1 MTDKKPQAPRRRRSA
16 LDMPADE
23 FRSLGH
29 ALVDQIAEFYDS
41 LGSRE
46 LTREARPAD
55 IRKLLGTD
63 ELPEQGADAGELLAE
78 VAPLLFDH
86 SLHDGHPKFLGYI
99 MSSAAPLGALA
110 DLLAASVN
118 ANVVKWDLS
127 PVASEIESQT
137 IHWLADLIG
146 YEGNCAGLMVSGG
159 NMANFLAFVAARTAK
174 APWNLRAEG
183 NYGDE
188 RRLTVYVSKETHTWV
203 QKAADVCGLGAEG
216 IRWIDTDTEGRM
228 CIDSLR
234 TRLAEDRASG
244 RLPFLVVATAGSVST
259 GVIDPIRALA
269 DLCQEEDLWL
279 HADGAY
285 GAPAAVLPDAPDD
298 LHALS
303 LADSVAMDPHKW
315 LYCPIE
321 AACVITKH
329 ERALQDAF
337 GFYPDYYLFDEE
349 REAGINYYEVGM
361 QNSRGFRALKVWL
374 ALRQAGREG
383 YCESI
388 RDDIQLAELL
398 YALADAHEELSAHS
412 INLSIATFRYVPADI
427 IDDGSEETESYLN
440 RLNQALLA
448 EIQAGGE
455 LYLSNAIVDG
465 KFLLRGCIVN
475 FRTSQGDIEAI
486 PEMVVDIGRRLDGEL
501 RA

>member
-1 MTDKKPQAPRRRRSA
+1 
-16 LDMPADE
+16 MPADE

-203 QKAADVCGLGAEG
+203 QKVPKAGCALTACAPGSPRTVLPGDCRSLSLQRRAVSVPVSLTLFVRWLISARKRTSGCMPMGPTARLRRCCRMHPM
-216 IRWIDTDTEGRM
+216 ICMPCRWRTLWRWI
-228 CIDSLR
+228 
-234 TRLAEDRASG
+234 
-244 RLPFLVVATAGSVST
+244 
-259 GVIDPIRALA
+259 
-269 DLCQEEDLWL
+269 
-279 HADGAY
+279 
-285 GAPAAVLPDAPDD
+285 
-298 LHALS
+298 
-303 LADSVAMDPHKW
+303 
-315 LYCPIE
+315 
-321 AACVITKH
+321 
-329 ERALQDAF
+329 
-337 GFYPDYYLFDEE
+337 
-349 REAGINYYEVGM
+349 
-361 QNSRGFRALKVWL
+361 
-374 ALRQAGREG
+374 
-383 YCESI
+383 
-388 RDDIQLAELL
+388 
-398 YALADAHEELSAHS
+398 
-412 INLSIATFRYVPADI
+412 
-427 IDDGSEETESYLN
+427 
-440 RLNQALLA
+440 
-448 EIQAGGE
+448 
-455 LYLSNAIVDG
+455 
-465 KFLLRGCIVN
+465 
-475 FRTSQGDIEAI
+475 RTSGCTARSK
-486 PEMVVDIGRRLDGEL
+486 PRV
-501 RA
+501 

>member
-1 MTDKKPQAPRRRRSA
+1 MTEKMTPGSRNRRSA
-16 LDMPADE
+16 LDMPSDE
-23 FRSLGH
+23 FRLLGH
-29 ALVDQIAEFYDS
+29 ALVDQIAEFFES
-41 LGSRE
+41 FGERK
-46 LTREARPAD
+46 LTREAGPTD
-55 IRKLLGTD
+55 IRQLLGTG
-63 ELPEQGADAGELLAE
+63 ELPEQGTGAGELFAE
-78 VAPLLFDH
+78 VAPMLFEH
-86 SLHDGHPKFLGYI
+86 SLHNGHPKFLGYI
-99 MSSAAPLGALA
+99 TSSAAPLGALA
-110 DLLAASVN
+110 DMLAATVN
-118 ANVVKWDLS
+118 ANVAKWDLS

-137 IHWLADLIG
+137 IRWLADLIG
-146 YEGNCAGLMVSGG
+146 YERNCGGLMVSGG

-174 APWNLRAEG
+174 APWDLRGEG

-203 QKAADVCGLGAEG
+203 QKAADVCGMGADG
-216 IRWIDTDTEGRM
+216 IRWIDTDTSGRM

-234 TRLAEDRASG
+234 AQLDADRAAG

-285 GAPAAVLPDAPDD
+285 GAPAAMLPDAPDD
-298 LHALS
+298 LRALT
-303 LADSVAMDPHKW
+303 LADSVALDPHKW

-321 AACVITKH
+321 AACVVTKH

-383 YCESI
+383 YSESI
-388 RDDIQLAELL
+388 RGDIQLAESL
-398 YALADAHEELSAHS
+398 YALADVHEELSAHS

-427 IDDGSEETESYLN
+427 TEDDSEETESYLN
-440 RLNQALLA
+440 SLNQALLA
-448 EIQAGGE
+448 ELQAGGE

-465 KFLLRGCIVN
+465 KYLLRGCIVN
-475 FRTSQGDIEAI
+475 FRTSQDDIDAI
-486 PEMVVDIGRRLDGEL
+486 PEMVVEIGRRLDGEM
-501 RA
+501 RT